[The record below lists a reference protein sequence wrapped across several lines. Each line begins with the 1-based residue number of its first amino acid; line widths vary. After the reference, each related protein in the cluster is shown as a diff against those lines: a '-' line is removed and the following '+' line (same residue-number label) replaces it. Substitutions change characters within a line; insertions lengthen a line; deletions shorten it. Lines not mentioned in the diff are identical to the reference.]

1 MLQIRGWTRAFRAEV
16 ALNRTPSSPERK
28 EGDMAQVVRRV
39 IVVRRTVRVPV
50 RIVRRVTVRRIP

>member
-1 MLQIRGWTRAFRAEV
+1 
-16 ALNRTPSSPERK
+16 
-28 EGDMAQVVRRV
+28 MAQVVRRV